1 MNGTR
6 ESTGRISAAASS
18 NPLKAAR
25 QVLLGLFLVVA
36 GVLTAQA
43 VISFPLPA
51 PGVWDA
57 GALLIAVVTTLTS
70 LSRQLPLQNVLLAA
84 FIVGAISGAIHLL
97 GAITG
102 IPFGPVVY
110 SRDAGPQLFSSLSW
124 AIPVIWIAAL
134 LNSRG
139 VARLILRPWRKL
151 RVYGFWLIGL
161 TTILTVLFDC
171 GLEPFATR
179 FQHYWVWRS
188 TKIPIDWYGA
198 PLSNFLG
205 WMVTALLVLAFATP
219 SLINKKPAKSA
230 PDYHPLVVWIASNV
244 LFIAAAL
251 SHHFWLAAA
260 VSGIACIAVLPLAV
274 RGARW

>member
-6 ESTGRISAAASS
+6 QSTGPISPAATR
-18 NPLKAAR
+18 NPLKTVR
-25 QVLLGLFLVVA
+25 QVLLGLFLAIVC
-36 GVLTAQA
+36 LLMAQA
-43 VISFPLPA
+43 LISLPLPA
-51 PGVWDA
+51 SGVWQA
-57 GALLIAVVTTLTS
+57 TALILGVATTLTS
-70 LSRQLPLQNVLLAA
+70 LSGQLPLQNVLLAT
-84 FIVGAISGAIHLL
+84 FIIGVISGAIHLL

-102 IPFGPVVY
+102 LPFGPVIY
-110 SRDAGPQLFSSLSW
+110 SRHAGPLLFNSLSW
-124 AIPVIWIAAL
+124 AVPFIWIVAL

-161 TTILTVLFDC
+161 TTLLTVLFDC

-179 FQHYWVWRS
+179 FQHYWLWRS
-188 TKIPIDWYGA
+188 TKIPIDWYGT

-205 WMVTALLVLAFATP
+205 WIVTALLVLAFATP
-219 SLINKKPAKSA
+219 SLINKKPARSR
-230 PDYHPLVVWIASNV
+230 PDYHPLIVWIASNV

-251 SHHFWLAAA
+251 SLHFWPA
-260 VSGIACIAVLPLAV
+260 VALSGIVCISVIPFAV